1 MNKKAKPWFSVFV
14 HVEGVP
20 WSQSVWDSRGQRK
33 PLRPLAE
40 EEVGECRV
48 LLESRGGGGGS
59 WRRESSLRKE
69 QGRKRLGKCTA
80 GADAEERAGKG
91 ACPCRQLRAVW
102 EKELRFQDGGTGRSR
117 KTQLGEVENCFQVEN
132 SPGNGGWN
140 WRVKPKHTKRYG
152 KCH

>member
-1 MNKKAKPWFSVFV
+1 MEPECLGQPW
-14 HVEGVP
+14 P
-20 WSQSVWDSRGQRK
+20 
-33 PLRPLAE
+33 E
-40 EEVGECRV
+40 EAAAAA
-48 LLESRGGGGGS
+48 RGGGSRRVLGFAGEQGR
-59 WRRESSLRKE
+59 WRGELEKKSSLRKE

-91 ACPCRQLRAVW
+91 ACPCRRLRAVW